1 MGLIKAKKDSAA
13 AAPPPSGDPLE
24 LLESRDPADRRRAAH
39 QLASR
44 PGAAAPLCARLAR
57 EDDLSVRE
65 AILTALLRG
74 HPPDAVPGLLP
85 FLESEDAG
93 LRNAAIETLQQM
105 PPDLVLPHVG
115 ALLAHEDSDV
125 RIFTVQLVAK
135 LPHPERL
142 ERLTAVLDHE
152 PHVNVCLAAVEGV
165 VEVGRPEALPALD
178 RLKARFPD
186 DPVVAF
192 SVDAA
197 HRRFAQG

>member
-1 MGLIKAKKDSAA
+1 MGLIKAKKDPAA
-13 AAPPPSGDPLE
+13 DAPSSGDPLV
-24 LLESRDPADRRRAAH
+24 LIDSADPADRRRAAH
-39 QLASR
+39 QLSSR
-44 PGAAAPLCARLAR
+44 PSAAAMLCARLAH

-65 AILTALLRG
+65 AILTALVRG
-74 HPPDAVPGLLP
+74 GAPEAVSGLLP

-93 LRNAAIETLQQM
+93 LRNAVIETVQQM
-105 PPDLVLPHVG
+105 PADLVMPHMD

-135 LPHPERL
+135 LPHPERIA
-142 ERLTAVLDHE
+142 RLTAVLERE

-165 VEVGRPEALPALD
+165 VEAGRPDALPALD
-178 RLKARFPD
+178 RLKERFPD

-192 SVDAA
+192 SVEAA

>member
-1 MGLIKAKKDSAA
+1 MGLIKARKDTSE
-13 AAPPPSGDPLE
+13 APPPSGDPLV
-24 LLESRDPADRRRAAH
+24 LLESRDPADRRRAA
-39 QLASR
+39 QLLAAR
-44 PGAAAPLCARLAR
+44 PNAAAPLCRRLAH

-65 AILTALLRG
+65 SILTALVRG
-74 HPPDAVPGLLP
+74 HAPEAVPGLLP

-93 LRNAAIETLQQM
+93 LRNAVIETVQQM
-105 PPDLVLPHVG
+105 PPDLVLPHVD
-115 ALLAHEDSDV
+115 ALLTHEDSDV

-135 LPHPERL
+135 LPHPERMA
-142 ERLTAVLDHE
+142 RLTAVLERE

-165 VEVGRPEALPALD
+165 VEVGRPDALPALD
-178 RLKARFPD
+178 RLKERFPD

>member
-1 MGLIKAKKDSAA
+1 MGLIKARKDPAA
-13 AAPPPSGDPLE
+13 DTPPASGDPLV
-24 LLESRDPADRRRAAH
+24 LLDAADPADRRRAAH

-44 PGAAAPLCARLAR
+44 PGIAATLCARLAR

-65 AILTALLRG
+65 AILTALVRG
-74 HPPDAVPGLLP
+74 GAPEAAAGLLP

-105 PPDLVLPHVG
+105 PPDHVMPHVE

-125 RIFTVQLVAK
+125 RIFTVQLVGK
-135 LPHPERL
+135 LPHPERMA
-142 ERLTAVLDHE
+142 RLTAVLERE

-165 VEVGRPEALPALD
+165 VEAGRPDALPALD
-178 RLKARFPD
+178 RLKERFPD

-197 HRRFAQG
+197 HRRFARG